1 MLFKVL
7 YSITDANGLKGK
19 NKQAKLR
26 LSRLSGLPRV
36 QLWSFDGVV
45 EAIFLSTIPMFPSSV
60 HHHLVYRLGR
70 LTD

>member
-7 YSITDANGLKGK
+7 YTITDANGLKGK
-19 NKQAKLR
+19 AKLC
-26 LSRLSGLPRV
+26 LSGLSGLSGLPRV

-45 EAIFLSTIPMFPSSV
+45 EAIFLNTIPMFPSSV